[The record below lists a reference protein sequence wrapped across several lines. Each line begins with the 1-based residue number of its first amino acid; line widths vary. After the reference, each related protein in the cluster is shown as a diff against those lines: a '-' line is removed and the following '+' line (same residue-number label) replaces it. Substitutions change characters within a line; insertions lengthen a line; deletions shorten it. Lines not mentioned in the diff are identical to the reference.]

1 MTYVDEFSLDSNAIF
16 DIVASLFLDKLD
28 LEFVF
33 FIEDDQ
39 T

>member
-1 MTYVDEFSLDSNAIF
+1 MTYVDEFSLDTNAI
-16 DIVASLFLDKLD
+16 DIVVSLFFDKLD